1 MPVRRREL
9 RDAPRRSAGNG
20 QHIDQRAALLLRLI
34 ADDELR
40 AVGRDA
46 VVVVAAYGKA
56 GVDRLR
62 FAAADR
68 QLVDAPALVEQKV
81 FSVAR
86 PVGRFE
92 GRAVGVDNAAIF
104 GRNRNGLQRA
114 FENRL
119 RALLD
124 LDVRKKSLLDDV
136 VVVRA
141 DAEADIERLGQF
153 DPERAARRL
162 QRFVFAGDRHE
173 DVIAAFLD
181 LNAARRLHVRLNLA
195 RRAALY
201 FSVLQRGQAVAVQ
214 RRVGVGRIRVE
225 TLTDDQTGFAMRI
238 AAGADELNVGGD

>member
-46 VVVVAAYGKA
+46 VVVVAASGEA
-56 GVDRLR
+56 GVERLR

-68 QLVDAPALVEQKV
+68 QLVDKPALVEQNV

-92 GRAVGVDNAAIF
+92 VYAFGVDHAAIL

-114 FENRL
+114 FDDRL

-124 LDVRKKSLLDDV
+124 LDVREKSLLDDV

-141 DAEADIERLGQF
+141 DAEADIERLGQL

-162 QRFVFAGDRHE
+162 QRLPFAGDGHE
-173 DVIAAFLD
+173 DVIAALLD

-201 FSVLQRGQAVAVQ
+201 FTVLQRGQPVAVQ
-214 RRVGVGRIRVE
+214 RRVGVGRIRIE
-225 TLTDDQTGFAMRI
+225 TLTDDQTGLAMRI

>member
-1 MPVRRREL
+1 MRPPWL
-9 RDAPRRSAGNG
+9 NKKYFPS
-20 QHIDQRAALLLRLI
+20 
-34 ADDELR
+34 
-40 AVGRDA
+40 
-46 VVVVAAYGKA
+46 
-56 GVDRLR
+56 
-62 FAAADR
+62 
-68 QLVDAPALVEQKV
+68 
-81 FSVAR
+81 R

-92 GRAVGVDNAAIF
+92 VYAFGVDHAAIF
-104 GRNRNGLQRA
+104 GGNRNGLQRA

-124 LDVRKKSLLDDV
+124 LDVREKSLLDDV

-162 QRFVFAGDRHE
+162 QRFSFAGDGHE

-214 RRVGVGRIRVE
+214 RRVGIGRIRVE
-225 TLTDDQTGFAMRI
+225 TLTDDQTRLAMRI